1 MKKFRKYRMEMVMA
15 CLLLVSFYLLSRQA
29 AVVSVQMNFP
39 KLILIDPGHGE
50 DDPGMIGADGLEE
63 KGINLA
69 ISLLLKSEL
78 ETRGYSVTMT
88 RETDKGLYDASANNK
103 KAQDMQRR
111 IAMIGEKSPVLSV
124 SIHQNSY
131 QQDASVHGPQV
142 FYYESSVEGKKLA
155 EAVQSSLNEKLE
167 IDRPREIKGN
177 TSYYLLKRSPGTLVI
192 VECGFL
198 TNPEEARKL
207 QTEVYQQRVAAAV
220 ADGIDTYLHGWITGK
235 VTAKKCKYCEN
246 QEVCLLYESSFVILN
261 PYEQRKTILQ
271 ALAGIKC
278 NIFCTR
284 FNDEVDNVWYH
295 IL

>member
-1 MKKFRKYRMEMVMA
+1 MVMA

-63 KGINLA
+63 KG
-69 ISLLLKSEL
+69 SEL
-78 ETRGYSVTMT
+78 ETRGYSVAMT

-207 QTEVYQQRVAAAV
+207 QTELYQQRVAAAV
-220 ADGIDTYLHGWITGK
+220 ADGIDTYLH
-235 VTAKKCKYCEN
+235 
-246 QEVCLLYESSFVILN
+246 
-261 PYEQRKTILQ
+261 
-271 ALAGIKC
+271 
-278 NIFCTR
+278 
-284 FNDEVDNVWYH
+284 VDNRKSYS
-295 IL
+295 

>member
-1 MKKFRKYRMEMVMA
+1 MEMVMA

-111 IAMIGEKSPVLSV
+111 IALIDETAPALTV

-131 QQDASVHGPQV
+131 HDPVVKGPQV
-142 FYYESSVEGKKLA
+142 FYYETSSEGKELA
-155 EAVQSSLNEKLE
+155 ADLQESLNTTLE
-167 IDRPREIKGN
+167 VERPREIKGN
-177 TSYYLLKRSPGTLVI
+177 TSYYLLKRSKGVLVI
-192 VECGFL
+192 AECGFL
-198 TNPEEARKL
+198 TNPDEAALL
-207 QTEVYQQRVAAAV
+207 QTGDYQKKVASAL
-220 ADGIDTYLHGWITGK
+220 ADGIFTYLQK
-235 VTAKKCKYCEN
+235 
-246 QEVCLLYESSFVILN
+246 Q
-261 PYEQRKTILQ
+261 
-271 ALAGIKC
+271 
-278 NIFCTR
+278 
-284 FNDEVDNVWYH
+284 
-295 IL
+295 

>member
-69 ISLLLKSEL
+69 ISLLLKNEL
-78 ETRGYSVTMT
+78 ETRGYSVAMT

-177 TSYYLLKRSPGTLVI
+177 TSYYLL
-192 VECGFL
+192 
-198 TNPEEARKL
+198 
-207 QTEVYQQRVAAAV
+207 
-220 ADGIDTYLHGWITGK
+220 
-235 VTAKKCKYCEN
+235 
-246 QEVCLLYESSFVILN
+246 
-261 PYEQRKTILQ
+261 
-271 ALAGIKC
+271 
-278 NIFCTR
+278 
-284 FNDEVDNVWYH
+284 
-295 IL
+295 

>member
-1 MKKFRKYRMEMVMA
+1 MHEKIQKIQNGNGHGLSAAGKF
-15 CLLLVSFYLLSRQA
+15 LP
-29 AVVSVQMNFP
+29 AVQTGCCCFSTVNFP

-78 ETRGYSVTMT
+78 ETRGYSVVMT

-142 FYYESSVEGKKLA
+142 FYYESSEEGKKLA

-177 TSYYLLKRSPGTLVI
+177 TSYYLLKRSPGTLCDRRMWFPDQSRRGQKIADRI
-192 VECGFL
+192 VS
-198 TNPEEARKL
+198 
-207 QTEVYQQRVAAAV
+207 
-220 ADGIDTYLHGWITGK
+220 
-235 VTAKKCKYCEN
+235 AK
-246 QEVCLLYESSFVILN
+246 SSGCSGRWN
-261 PYEQRKTILQ
+261 
-271 ALAGIKC
+271 
-278 NIFCTR
+278 
-284 FNDEVDNVWYH
+284 
-295 IL
+295 